1 MKIAIVV
8 HGRFHAFDLAR
19 ALVARGHDVTLF
31 TNYPAWAAERFGF
44 PKERVRSFWSH
55 GVLSRANWWLHDK
68 VRFPYFEAAL
78 HRMFGRWAAAELG
91 RERWD
96 VIHHWSGVAEEAL
109 CADRRAGALHLLMR
123 GSSHIRTQRRLLEE
137 EERRVG
143 VSLDKPSPWM
153 IAREERE
160 YALADYIVVL
170 STFAYESFVAQG
182 VPREKLRLLPLGA
195 NLEQF
200 RPPPAV
206 VEQRCRRI
214 EAGEPLRVLYVG
226 ALSFQKGFWDLV
238 AMVRRLDGQAFRFRF
253 VGPRTREVEDVVGE
267 LSRRVELLPKRPQG
281 RLPEVYAGGD
291 VFVFPTIQD
300 GYAVVLAQAAA
311 SALPILT
318 TTNCSG
324 PDLVREGEN
333 GWVLP
338 IRSAEA
344 FVERLRWC
352 DAHRR
357 ELAAMVRRI
366 YQEFQPRTWDEVAE
380 DFETICMNA
389 LRCGREGLSRG
400 R

>member
-19 ALVARGHDVTLF
+19 ALIDRGHDVTVF
-31 TNYPAWAAERFGF
+31 TNYPAWAVERFGF
-44 PKERVRSFWSH
+44 PKERVRSFWPH
-55 GVLSRANWWLHDK
+55 GVLSRANQWLHDK
-68 VRFPYFEAAL
+68 ARFPYFEAAL
-78 HRMFGRWAAAELG
+78 HRMFGRWAAGELG

-109 CADRRAGALHLLMR
+109 CADKRASALHLLMR
-123 GSSHIRTQRRLLEE
+123 GSSHIRTQRRLLDEE
-137 EERRVG
+137 EQRVG
-143 VSLDKPSPWM
+143 VPQDKPSPWM

-160 YALADYIVVL
+160 YTLADRIVVL

-226 ALSFQKGFWDLV
+226 ALSFRKGFWDLG

-253 VGPRTREVEDVVGE
+253 VGPRSREAEGVLRE
-267 LSRRVELLPKRPQG
+267 LSRNVELLAKRPQR

-291 VFVFPTIQD
+291 VFVFPTIED
-300 GYAVVLAQAAA
+300 GYAQVLAQAAA

-318 TTNCSG
+318 TANCSG

-338 IRSAEA
+338 IRSPKA
-344 FVERLRWC
+344 FIERLRWC
-352 DAHRR
+352 DAHRK

-366 YQEFQPRTWDEVAE
+366 YTEFQPRTWEEVAA
-380 DFETICMNA
+380 DFEAIATECIKIK
-389 LRCGREGLSRG
+389 S
-400 R
+400 